1 MCWIAGNGASMI
13 MRSFRTRAA
22 APEAWQLGAGSH
34 LRGSKPAASPCSRL
48 FPPRFDIPPIG
59 GAPPPLTQL
68 PGAVQVF
75 SVPQSMAPTAGSG
88 PVISGASAMSQQ
100 ATRHARRIYVGGLP
114 PSANEQNVQVQAEL
128 LCSGSAWVYCG
139 L

>member
-1 MCWIAGNGASMI
+1 MLGNLLH
-13 MRSFRTRAA
+13 RRAA
-22 APEAWQLGAGSH
+22 EVWQLECRQLQRAAP
-34 LRGSKPAASPCSRL
+34 GSKASPCAPTPRSL
-48 FPPRFDIPPIG
+48 PTRFDIPPIG

-75 SVPQSMAPTAGSG
+75 SVPQSMAPAAGSG
-88 PVISGASAMSQQ
+88 PVISGAAAMSQQ

-114 PSANEQNVQVQAEL
+114 PSANEQNVQVRWLRWRVARIVGL
-128 LCSGSAWVYCG
+128 L